1 MSEEV
6 KESAA
11 PEGGATT
18 SSTEAPAKPAAD
30 KPDGKPAAGGDGGG
44 RRFRRFGGRRKRC
57 TPCDD
62 IEFDWKDIS
71 FLTRYQTPNG
81 KLMSRKRTGYCA
93 QCQRRLA
100 QAIKRSRFMALIPYV
115 A

>member
-1 MSEEV
+1 MSEE
-6 KESAA
+6 
-11 PEGGATT
+11 TT
-18 SSTEAPAKPAAD
+18 STTSTATPTTKPAEGAEER
-30 KPDGKPAAGGDGGG
+30 GRGPAAGGEGG
-44 RRFRRFGGRRKRC
+44 RKFRRFGGRKKRC

-62 IEFDWKDIS
+62 ITFDWKDIS

-93 QCQRRLA
+93 QCQRKLA
-100 QAIKRSRFMALIPYV
+100 EAVKRARFMALIPYV